1 MAHSQP
7 IQTYGLAHT
16 IETYGHTIAGRRRR
30 RHAWPILLFVLVP
43 PVYPLLSTHFADAAS
58 LVAWINASIIQG
70 SGIGP
75 PSYVVE
81 ASDPHPRHNQ
91 NAMTKFADDTYLLV
105 GSNCITTVADEIAN
119 MKDWAAR
126 NNMRVHPTK
135 MKKLVICRTRFRLP
149 PTTPCPFVEGAE
161 RVDSLR
167 VRGVQLDSRLSM
179 GDHITKI
186 LNTCSSSTYA
196 LRVLRSHGLQPNEL
210 HLFARATTIASILYA
225 SPAWYGFANEGD
237 GKRLERLI
245 SRMRRCG
252 YLPRH
257 FPCIAALVGEADR
270 KLFRSTSH
278 NPTHVLRHHFIDK
291 PESGHTPR
299 TREHNFVS
307 RSTYATLKTHRSEL
321 P

>member
-126 NNMRVHPTK
+126 NNMRIHTTK
-135 MKKLVICRTRFRLP
+135 TKELVICRTRFRLP
-149 PTTPCPFVEGAE
+149 PTTPSPFVEGAE

-167 VRGVQLDSRLSM
+167 SWEF
-179 GDHITKI
+179 
-186 LNTCSSSTYA
+186 SST
-196 LRVLRSHGLQPNEL
+196 RGHRWE
-210 HLFARATTIASILYA
+210 TISQK
-225 SPAWYGFANEGD
+225 F
-237 GKRLERLI
+237 
-245 SRMRRCG
+245 
-252 YLPRH
+252 
-257 FPCIAALVGEADR
+257 
-270 KLFRSTSH
+270 
-278 NPTHVLRHHFIDK
+278 
-291 PESGHTPR
+291 
-299 TREHNFVS
+299 
-307 RSTYATLKTHRSEL
+307 
-321 P
+321 

>member
-81 ASDPHPRHNQ
+81 ASDLHPRHNQ

-126 NNMRVHPTK
+126 NNMRIHPTK
-135 MKKLVICRTRFRLP
+135 TKEIGLK
-149 PTTPCPFVEGAE
+149 
-161 RVDSLR
+161 DSL
-167 VRGVQLDSRLSM
+167 VDWSLEWVEYVLS
-179 GDHITKI
+179 
-186 LNTCSSSTYA
+186 
-196 LRVLRSHGLQPNEL
+196 
-210 HLFARATTIASILYA
+210 ATDPVS
-225 SPAWYGFANEGD
+225 W
-237 GKRLERLI
+237 
-245 SRMRRCG
+245 MRRARYRTDGLSTPSRWGPATGGTRPVSCRG
-252 YLPRH
+252 PQ
-257 FPCIAALVGEADR
+257 PWALGD
-270 KLFRSTSH
+270 
-278 NPTHVLRHHFIDK
+278 
-291 PESGHTPR
+291 PE
-299 TREHNFVS
+299 
-307 RSTYATLKTHRSEL
+307 
-321 P
+321 